1 MVGMRRR
8 PNFPQ
13 KKPMSKNARVKLLL
27 SSIFALFA
35 CLPATGFV
43 YGLVICDCGHDIFG
57 QTLGRVFVGFVEA
70 FLTSITLGKPW
81 NNEGGTSSTN
91 IRPFVVLGFSLIA
104 TTIYFL
110 LGRSGKKKS

>member
-1 MVGMRRR
+1 
-8 PNFPQ
+8 
-13 KKPMSKNARVKLLL
+13 MSKNAQVRLLL

-43 YGLVICDCGHDIFG
+43 YGLVVCDCGHDFFG

-70 FLTSITLGKPW
+70 FVTSITLGKPS

-91 IRPFVVLGFSLIA
+91 IRPFVVLGFFLIA
-104 TTIYFL
+104 TTIYLL
-110 LGRSGKKKS
+110 LGRSRKKKS

>member
-1 MVGMRRR
+1 
-8 PNFPQ
+8 
-13 KKPMSKNARVKLLL
+13 MSNDTHVRLLL
-27 SSIFALFA
+27 SSIFGLII

-43 YGLVICDCGHDIFG
+43 YGLVVCDCGHDFFG

-70 FLTSITLGKPW
+70 FVTSITLGKPW

-91 IRPFVVLGFSLIA
+91 IRLFVVLGFFLIA

-110 LGRSGKKKS
+110 LGRSRKKKS